1 MYIQKDE
8 VRRIKA
14 GLIMKQ
20 GRSKGAATPFRQAAD
35 QVVRFELCGVC
46 AVCFCA
52 LKKRKQRVKDQ
63 QYDLCV
69 HAQPKTLPI
78 YPHQYAS
85 IGGLRAF
92 IDENKR
98 DYAAPAGRFTPQQK
112 DAIEAEVVTTVSGC
126 RARLEQL
133 TASVVAAQKR
143 SGGGRA
149 EVNEHTAAHLHGCV
163 LALAELLAAVGAA
176 FDRCRAVR
184 GAQQMAADLQTAQ
197 RRAAHYSAGPVRMGG
212 RRGVRFCFRYATA
225 ANDCFL

>member
-20 GRSKGAATPFRQAAD
+20 GSSKGAATPFRQAAD
-35 QVVRFELCGVC
+35 QVVRFCFFGGGAVSVLRAQTQLAIRPVCGTHNQNPSY
-46 AVCFCA
+46 
-52 LKKRKQRVKDQ
+52 LS
-63 QYDLCV
+63 
-69 HAQPKTLPI
+69 
-78 YPHQYAS
+78 PHQYAS

-112 DAIEAEVVTTVSGC
+112 DAIEAEVLTTVGGC